1 MQGRFIGS
9 ASRETGLSVDTIRFY
24 EKVGVI
30 NRPPRTRGKFR
41 IFSSGD
47 IQDLRVIAKL
57 TRFGFSLNEV
67 KLVFGLQHK
76 NMDAGAKVRELLQR
90 KLGRVRAKIRLL
102 RRFEEQL
109 RQDLRRRRITQK
121 RLPEQIR

>member
-1 MQGRFIGS
+1 M
-9 ASRETGLSVDTIRFY
+9 
-24 EKVGVI
+24 
-30 NRPPRTRGKFR
+30 
-41 IFSSGD
+41 
-47 IQDLRVIAKL
+47 IAKL